1 MTPCHVS
8 GHAPQV
14 CVWHFLITDSY
25 YDAILELVKAQQ
37 DLTGKS
43 PTSHQY
49 GYSKC
54 KVKAN
59 SRLSILVR
67 TETLGW
73 LDAAFYTISAP
84 TSHLSSLRLFSL
96 ALGRSIH
103 HVVPR
108 LRSHRQRSTRR
119 VWTSTAIP
127 LNFNYIRT
135 SDLLSSWDERR
146 STETSMG
153 VISRHHIA
161 RSRRVF
167 IIWYLQCPCP
177 PTDITILDWVGQPSE
192 FNSCL
197 PAYITSYTTPPH
209 TLPSLSE
216 RSPPCL
222 LPFTCSRPSSVFV

>member
-43 PTSHQY
+43 PTSHQ
-49 GYSKC
+49 
-54 KVKAN
+54 
-59 SRLSILVR
+59 

-127 LNFNYIRT
+127 LNFNYIRM

-197 PAYITSYTTPPH
+197 PAYITSYATPPH
-209 TLPSLSE
+209 TLPSLSK